1 MSLLSMFAV
10 LLRLTVCFHTHAVLQ
25 GYLMIRCFAFLP
37 LLAFSYVVAQEPTTA
52 PTRLTIYNQDFAV
65 ARTTVPL
72 DLHAGSNEVL
82 TTNVTR
88 QLEPDSVVLRDP
100 SGRNLV
106 RVAEQN
112 YDAAVV
118 DQQWM
123 MEKYE
128 GKTID
133 FQIQGPQ
140 VRESATGERQVV
152 PATTVEGRIIRAGGQ
167 AANGYPYNQ
176 PLIEVGGKMQ
186 FSMPGTPVFPATTD
200 GLLLKP
206 TLRWQID
213 AEKAARFSAELD
225 YITHGMNWQATY
237 NVVVPETADTTGP
250 ELAEII
256 GWVTIENKTGSDF
269 PEATIQLMAGDV
281 AKIQELQGRYRTW
294 ANVNQSVA
302 VLASAGPQ
310 VTQKAFDDFHL
321 YDLHRTVSLR
331 NEETKQ
337 VQFLEASNVTVRR
350 TYQFE
355 GNGTVEQVFYPG
367 YHNDQIGFSHSG
379 NTRVSIFEEIKNS
392 ESNHLGMPL
401 PAGRLR
407 LYRRDTGGQMQF
419 VGENMIMH
427 TPAEQTVKV
436 TSGSAFDLTAARRQT
451 DFKVDNMR
459 REMDESFEIKL
470 SNQKAQPVTIHAVEH
485 MGRGENWEIVGKSAE
500 FTKRDSS
507 TIDFP
512 VTVPAKGEAILSYT
526 VHYSW

>member
-1 MSLLSMFAV
+1 
-10 LLRLTVCFHTHAVLQ
+10 
-25 GYLMIRCFAFLP
+25 MIRCIAFLP

-65 ARTTVPL
+65 ARTTGPL
-72 DLHAGSNEVL
+72 DLHAGTNEVL
-82 TTNVTR
+82 TTNVTG

-100 SGRNLV
+100 SGHNLV
-106 RVAEQN
+106 HVAEQN

-133 FQIQGPQ
+133 FQIQGSR
-140 VRESATGERQVV
+140 VEESATGERQVI
-152 PATTVEGRIIRAGGQ
+152 PPSIVEGRIIRAGGQ

-186 FSMPGTPVFPATTD
+186 FSMPGVPVFPATTD

-213 AEKAARFSAELD
+213 AQKAARFSAELD

-256 GWVTIENKTGSDF
+256 GWVTIENKTGTDF

-281 AKIQELQGRYRTW
+281 AKIQDLKGRAYMTGM
-294 ANVNQSVA
+294 AIGNGA
-302 VLASAGPQ
+302 GMGGGAGAS

-355 GNGTVEQVFYPG
+355 GNAPVEQAFYPG
-367 YHNDQIGFSHSG
+367 YHNDQIGYLNSG
-379 NTRVSIFEEIKNS
+379 NTRVSILEEIKNS

-427 TPAEQTVKV
+427 TPAEQ
-436 TSGSAFDLTAARRQT
+436 GD
-451 DFKVDNMR
+451 
-459 REMDESFEIKL
+459 
-470 SNQKAQPVTIHAVEH
+470 
-485 MGRGENWEIVGKSAE
+485 G
-500 FTKRDSS
+500 
-507 TIDFP
+507 
-512 VTVPAKGEAILSYT
+512 
-526 VHYSW
+526 